1 MKTEKKLN
9 RNGDTRGLHPNSLK
23 NLKPNPGNNGRP
35 KNEWSLTYLAR
46 EKLLGPCPYDPKGR
60 TWRECLVERW
70 LSQSLENVSYFN
82 QLMDRLEGKVTQPI
96 SGPDGGPIRYQ
107 ITVEDNETKQL
118 TEQLISG
125 QIRDSTTSDTDIQR
139 ESKGV

>member
-1 MKTEKKLN
+1 MNGDKRLKTEH
-9 RNGDTRGLHPNSLK
+9 NGKDARGRFTA
-23 NLKPNPGNNGRP
+23 GNTYGHGRP
-35 KNEWSLTYLAR
+35 RNELSITNKQR
-46 EKLLGPCPYDPKGR
+46 EMLPLPCPYAPGKSWLEWLADRGMALAGENP
-60 TWRECLVERW
+60 TYYRE
-70 LSQSLENVSYFN
+70 
-82 QLMDRLEGKVTQPI
+82 LMDRLEGKVTQPI